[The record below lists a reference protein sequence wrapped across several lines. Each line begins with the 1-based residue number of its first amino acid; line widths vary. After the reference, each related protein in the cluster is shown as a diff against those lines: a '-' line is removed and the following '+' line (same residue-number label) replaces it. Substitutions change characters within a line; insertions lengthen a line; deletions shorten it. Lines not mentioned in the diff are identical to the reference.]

1 MRTLRSLLV
10 LAAVGLVGGAS
21 AQVYQPETF
30 KLANG
35 LEVVVVD
42 NPRVPAV
49 AVMVWYRAGSADEPI
64 GKGGIAHFLEH
75 LMFKGTPTVGP
86 GEYARLIGREGGTQN
101 ALTSYD
107 YTAYWAEAASDRLE
121 MVLKLEADRMVNL
134 ELTEAQVTSERDV
147 ILEERSQV
155 VDNRPSSQ
163 LGEQA
168 RGLLY
173 QHYPYRL
180 PVIGWRHEIQKL
192 SRDDA
197 LAWYRRY
204 YAPNNAILV
213 VAGDVSVDRLK
224 PLAEKYFGPIPSRAM
239 PERWRPDE
247 PPARAARRLTM
258 KSEQVGT
265 ASMSRTYQAPS
276 HRYGDA
282 KQPYALQVLAELF
295 GGSATSRLYRL
306 LVVDQPLAT
315 SAGAYYE
322 ASTIGPGSFGFYAS
336 PRQGRTVEDVEA
348 ALDQALEK
356 LLSEGPTEDEVARA
370 KRRLAAASAF
380 ARDSL
385 RGPAMALGAALA
397 IGRATAD
404 VESWPRR
411 IEAVTRDEVIAAARA
426 VLRPESSV
434 TSILLPKPTS

>member
-1 MRTLRSLLV
+1 MRTLCVLLA
-10 LAAVGLVGGAS
+10 LAALGLAGRAQ

-35 LEVVVVD
+35 LEVIVVD

-49 AVMVWYRAGSADEPI
+49 AVMVWYRAGSADEPL

-86 GEYARLIGREGGTQN
+86 GEYAKMISREGGTQN

-107 YTAYWAEAASDRLE
+107 YTAYWAEVASDRLE
-121 MVLKLEADRMVNL
+121 MMLKLEADRMINL

-163 LGEQA
+163 LGEQMRA
-168 RGLLY
+168 ILY

-180 PVIGWRHEIQKL
+180 PVIGWRHEMEKL
-192 SRDDA
+192 SREDA

-204 YAPNNAILV
+204 YTPNNAILV
-213 VAGDVSVDRLK
+213 VTGDVSVAKLK
-224 PLAEKYFGPIPSRAM
+224 PLAEKHFGSIPARAV
-239 PERWRPDE
+239 PERWRPSE
-247 PPARAARRLTM
+247 PPPRAARRITM
-258 KSEQVGT
+258 RSEQAGNP
-265 ASMSRTYQAPS
+265 SLSRVYQAPS
-276 HRYGDA
+276 YIYGDTRQA
-282 KQPYALQVLAELF
+282 YALQVLAELA
-295 GGSATSRLYRL
+295 GGSTTSRLYRL
-306 LVVDQPLAT
+306 LAVDQPLAT

-322 ASTIGPGSFGFYAS
+322 ASTIGPGSFGFYLS
-336 PRQGRTVEDVEA
+336 PRQGRTIEEGEA
-348 ALDQALEK
+348 ALDQAVEK
-356 LLSEGPTEDEVARA
+356 LLADGPTEDEVARA
-370 KRRLAAASAF
+370 KQRLSAAAAF

-385 RGPAMALGAALA
+385 RGPAMALGAAIA
-397 IGRATAD
+397 IGRTIED
-404 VESWPRR
+404 VEAWPRR

-426 VLRPESSV
+426 VLKPEASV

>member
-1 MRTLRSLLV
+1 MRTLRLLLA
-10 LAAVGLVGGAS
+10 LAALGLASTVS
-21 AQVYQPETF
+21 AQVYRPDSF

-49 AVMVWYRAGSADEPI
+49 AVMVWYRAGSADEPL

-75 LMFKGTPTVGP
+75 LMFKGTPSAGP
-86 GEYARLIGREGGTQN
+86 GEYARLIGREGGSQN
-101 ALTSYD
+101 AMTSYD
-107 YTAYWAEAASDRLE
+107 YTGYWAEVASDRLE
-121 MVLKLEADRMVNL
+121 MVLQLEADRMINL
-134 ELTEAQVTSERDV
+134 ELTEEQVLSERDV
-147 ILEERSQV
+147 ILAERSQV

-168 RGLLY
+168 RALLY

-180 PVIGWRHEIQKL
+180 PVIGWRHEIAKL
-192 SRDDA
+192 SREDA
-197 LAWYRRY
+197 LDWYRRH

-213 VAGDVSVDRLK
+213 VAGDVDVARLK
-224 PLAEKYFGPIPSRAM
+224 PLVEKHFGPIPARAI

-265 ASMSRTYQAPS
+265 PSMSRSYQAPS
-276 HRYGDA
+276 YRYGDT
-282 KQPYALQVLAELF
+282 KQAYALQVLAELF
-295 GGSATSRLYRL
+295 GGSTTSRLYRL
-306 LVVDQPLAT
+306 MVVDQPLAT

-322 ASTIGPGSFGFYAS
+322 ASTIGPGSFGVYAS
-336 PRQGRTVEDVEA
+336 PRQGQTVEQAEE
-348 ALDQALEK
+348 ALDKAIAE
-356 LLSEGPTEDEVARA
+356 LLADGPSEDEVARA
-370 KRRLAAASAF
+370 KQRLSAAAAF
-380 ARDSL
+380 ALDSL

-397 IGRATAD
+397 VGRTIED
-404 VESWPRR
+404 VESWPKR
-411 IEAVTRDEVIAAARA
+411 IEAVTREEVLAAAKA
-426 VLRPESSV
+426 VLRPEASV